1 MSLLNII
8 RAWKDE
14 DYCSSLSE
22 TERMLLPQNPAGLVM
37 VSDDDLGGV
46 KGAGAAFGSCN
57 SCSTCITV
65 DCDLTVST
73 VSPL

>member
-1 MSLLNII
+1 MSLLSII

-14 DYCSSLSE
+14 EYFSSLSE
-22 TERMLLPQNPAGLVM
+22 TERMLLPQNPAGLVL

-46 KGAGAAFGSCN
+46 NGAAFGSCN

-73 VSPL
+73 VSPV